1 MSRIFSRILCS
12 PTLLAVLCVL
22 GATRLFGAEPAPVNG
37 PAASST
43 APALTSPVPPPVTRP
58 SYIIANT
65 DRLRITVYQEE
76 DLSVFARV
84 DAKGTVNLPL
94 VGEVVVAGSTVSE
107 AQRLI
112 EQAYRDGH
120 YLKKP
125 QVTINIEEYAPR
137 EVSIDGKVRNP
148 GRYPLPIEA
157 NMSVLDLVTKAGG
170 MTDTAKGTAISVTR
184 ISADGKK
191 TVFTV
196 DVESLIKGRD
206 RAKATDNS
214 LTLQPGDIVYVPE
227 RII

>member
-1 MSRIFSRILCS
+1 MIR
-12 PTLLAVLCVL
+12 LLPFRRLALVFAVL
-22 GATRLFGAEPAPVNG
+22 GA
-37 PAASST
+37 AALSLR
-43 APALTSPVPPPVTRP
+43 ADEAAATRP
-58 SYIIANT
+58 SYTIANT
-65 DRLRITVYQEE
+65 DRLRIAVYQEE

-84 DAKGTVNLPL
+84 DAKGCVNLPL
-94 VGEVVVAGSTVSE
+94 VGEIAVAGKTVSE
-107 AQRLI
+107 AQHVI
-112 EQAYRDGH
+112 EAAYRDGR

-157 NMSVLDLVTKAGG
+157 SMSVLDLVTKAGG
-170 MTDTAKGTAISVTR
+170 LTDTAKGTAITITR

-196 DVESLIKGRD
+196 DVESLMKGRD

-214 LTLQPGDIVYVPE
+214 LVLQPGDIVYVPE

>member
-1 MSRIFSRILCS
+1 MSWFFSRPFS
-12 PTLLAVLCVL
+12 SRSLALAFWAFS
-22 GATRLFGAEPAPVNG
+22 ATPLFCAET
-37 PAASST
+37 AAS
-43 APALTSPVPPPVTRP
+43 APSAASAPEISSVPKGPSLATRP
-58 SYIIANT
+58 SYIIANA

-94 VGEVVVAGSTVSE
+94 VGEVIVAGNTVSQ
-107 AQRLI
+107 AQHVI
-112 EQAYRDGH
+112 EQAYRDDH

-137 EVSIDGKVRNP
+137 EVSVDGKVRNP

-196 DVESLIKGRD
+196 DVESLLKGRD